1 MISALELNITGRTN
15 FMSIFTRPRPL
26 IRGSFV
32 GLACAVAIA
41 GTQLGASAAEEISA
55 PLSTVSDALVAVEAA
70 QPSANPAVE
79 TPAEAEDPVVLETPS
94 GTLEFETP
102 GEGDGHEQADGLT
115 TVFAGEDDAS
125 YVAVQP
131 VETGV
136 RALVVLEDASA
147 PREFDFPVTG
157 DVADLRVEADGSVLA
172 LDAEGNPLATA
183 AAPWA
188 VDAEGTSVPTR
199 FEVRGGTLIQAV
211 DHDAGDFAY
220 PITADPVWAVIIAAA
235 GACAVGALLSV
246 PTTALLDVYHGRWS
260 SRAAY
265 IENAVASCL
274 IPAVGGWAWRF
285 LSGSTKRWLVK
296 EVLRFVLWLGPRSRF

>member
-70 QPSANPAVE
+70 QPSE

-188 VDAEGTSVPTR
+188 VDAVHGDHSATGRVAAARTDARHHRQRAIDDVPHDGTARRLPRPLVIARRLHRERRCLLPDPGCR
-199 FEVRGGTLIQAV
+199 WLGVALPQRVDQAV
-211 DHDAGDFAY
+211 AGQGGAALRALARTPQQVLT
-220 PITADPVWAVIIAAA
+220 PI
-235 GACAVGALLSV
+235 G
-246 PTTALLDVYHGRWS
+246 
-260 SRAAY
+260 
-265 IENAVASCL
+265 
-274 IPAVGGWAWRF
+274 
-285 LSGSTKRWLVK
+285 
-296 EVLRFVLWLGPRSRF
+296 